1 MNLNIPAKT
10 IFFTIEKTIKSY
22 RKFSQKNI
30 SKIVGDIT
38 IDQKL
43 ILQYLNEYPDLNQK
57 EIAELVFKDNAS
69 MTRMIEIM
77 VKKKLLRRSLNK
89 KDRRT
94 YTIEITEKGKEI
106 LIKLPPVILSNRN
119 KALEGVTEEELIQ
132 LEQTLNKIISNIN

>member
-1 MNLNIPAKT
+1 M
-10 IFFTIEKTIKSY
+10 
-22 RKFSQKNI
+22 
-30 SKIVGDIT
+30 
-38 IDQKL
+38 
-43 ILQYLNEYPDLNQK
+43 NQK